1 MARHGVER
9 GLAQSLMNEKPI
21 GPNAKKLL
29 AHFIAREAV
38 PVGGGL
44 ADGLNFLTDP
54 FRRQRGMERA
64 IANLDAALA
73 AVKSAPDNPYGND
86 DEAIAAAIL
95 ERVESA
101 KETNK
106 P

>member
-1 MARHGVER
+1 MSER
-9 GLAQSLMNEKPI
+9 LI
-21 GPNAKKLL
+21 GPNAKRLL

-38 PVGGGL
+38 PSGGGL
-44 ADGLNFLTDP
+44 GDGLNFLTDP
-54 FRRQRGMERA
+54 ERRRKGIEKAMS
-64 IANLDAALA
+64 NLDAALT

-95 ERVESA
+95 MRVENA
-101 KETNK
+101 KEL